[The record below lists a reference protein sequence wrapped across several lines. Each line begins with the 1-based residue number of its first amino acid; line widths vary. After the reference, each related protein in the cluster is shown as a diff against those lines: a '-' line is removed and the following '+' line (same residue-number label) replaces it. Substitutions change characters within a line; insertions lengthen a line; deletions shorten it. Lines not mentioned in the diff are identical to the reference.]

1 MPLLLIRGRQSDL
14 VSEETARAFVQQ
26 IPGAEFVDVADARHM
41 VRAGARERGPGVC
54 LADSTSTCRGYAC
67 VPRRVDSR
75 VQVAGDSNDVF
86 SSALIAFLDR
96 KIPEAQR
103 HFRKYTSAR
112 PKL

>member
-1 MPLLLIRGRQSDL
+1 MIPTRIALFGALLITSAPALAQPYQ
-14 VSEETARAFVQQ
+14 AAPPNAPP
-26 IPGAEFVDVADARHM
+26 PG
-41 VRAGARERGPGVC
+41 GPPQARERGPGVC